1 MRRIVPSE
9 VVPFIEVRFPWIKE
23 QNAHPHF
30 KPGEARALVQLVEG
44 VPDELLTLAPEEF
57 AELTVSVAI
66 LDVSSREQAARNLSS
81 SERAAIRSLHR
92 LLQKCPDDFPAAGTV
107 EPAFITDPDLRADLH
122 RDIGEVNRALQNK
135 EWKSAT
141 VLTGSLVEAMLLWA
155 LQNKKTLL
163 DLQAVATSGKAV
175 NSLSALE
182 TWGLADLIPLARGA
196 NLISESTKNIA
207 TECKNFRNLIHP
219 GRAARQGMKC
229 NRSTALNGAS
239 AVEAVIDDLR

>member
-141 VLTGSLVEAMLLWA
+141 VLTGSLVEAML
-155 LQNKKTLL
+155 